1 MSNDSKQSL
10 PGRPQLPRHPFPRTG
25 GTLGHPH
32 LRPPGR
38 EPSVASRRPDPARL
52 HTGACAP
59 ASRCQGKPS
68 CLCGDAKLRPPL
80 IDRRGQVQVPAK
92 EAYSLIQA
100 FLPLGASARTSVL
113 PNRSHFC
120 KVSFYVQNWCR
131 LLKVEEVTVPSLQ
144 GAREVSPVSRVH
156 GQVLKG
162 LS

>member
-1 MSNDSKQSL
+1 MFCGCSRQSQKSQKTVEVTL
-10 PGRPQLPRHPFPRTG
+10 YFALKTCRMIPSSHFLTGHNFHVTPSPARG

-92 EAYSLIQA
+92 EAYKPDPGIFTPRSFSVHICPSKPESFLQSL
-100 FLPLGASARTSVL
+100 LLRTKL
-113 PNRSHFC
+113 
-120 KVSFYVQNWCR
+120 
-131 LLKVEEVTVPSLQ
+131 
-144 GAREVSPVSRVH
+144 VSPVKS
-156 GQVLKG
+156 
-162 LS
+162 